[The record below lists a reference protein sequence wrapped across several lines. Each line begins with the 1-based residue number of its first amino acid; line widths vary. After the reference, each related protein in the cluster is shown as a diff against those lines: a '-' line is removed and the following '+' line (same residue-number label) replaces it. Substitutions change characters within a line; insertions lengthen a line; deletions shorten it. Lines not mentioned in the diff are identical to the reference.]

1 VNRTNPVSTARRIM
15 DQDLDEDLLANEEC
29 DSDLVIVKDQN
40 AMADEASANAGKA
53 RICSMGLLAL
63 LHI

>member
-1 VNRTNPVSTARRIM
+1 
-15 DQDLDEDLLANEEC
+15 
-29 DSDLVIVKDQN
+29 VKDQN

-53 RICSMGLLAL
+53 RISSMGLLAL